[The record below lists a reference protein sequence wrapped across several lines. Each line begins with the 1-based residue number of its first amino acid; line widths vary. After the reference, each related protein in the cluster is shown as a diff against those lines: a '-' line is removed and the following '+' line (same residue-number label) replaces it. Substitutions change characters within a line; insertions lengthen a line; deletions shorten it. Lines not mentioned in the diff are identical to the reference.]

1 MATLAANG
9 SDPASDYGS
18 GDVAYG
24 SASNYGSYVY
34 LTNSNTNNQCT
45 GTSTSSGTT
54 SGHGY
59 EGSEGGQEGVPC
71 PATEYSFSD
80 FLSEEELRFVEG
92 GLNAGHQQREPV
104 VVGATGG
111 HHDTSSDSAVSSMSS
126 ERVSS
131 RESFCFSDEESQASR
146 DERRARALN
155 IPIPTEA
162 IINLPIDEFN
172 ELLTRHTL
180 SETQLALIRD
190 IRRRGKNK
198 VAAQNCR
205 KRKMD
210 QIMGLQGEVNVMLS
224 QKESLEA
231 QQHQLLAIRQM
242 AKERYSKLYQY
253 VVETRTAN

>member
-1 MATLAANG
+1 MATLANG
-9 SDPASDYGS
+9 TDPIPEYGG
-18 GDVAYG
+18 GDVAY
-24 SASNYGSYVY
+24 SVSSNGGYVY
-34 LTNSNTNNQCT
+34 LSNTNHTNQCA
-45 GTSTSSGTT
+45 SSGN
-54 SGHGY
+54 Y
-59 EGSEGGQEGVPC
+59 EGSEQDVPC
-71 PATEYSFSD
+71 HQTEYSFSD
-80 FLSEEELRFVEG
+80 FLSEEELRFVDG
-92 GLNAGHQQREPV
+92 NQSGQRETI
-104 VVGATGG
+104 VGATAG
-111 HHDTSSDSAVSSMSS
+111 HGHETSSDSAVSSMTS

-180 SETQLALIRD
+180 TETQLSLIRD

-210 QIMGLQGEVNVMLS
+210 QIMGLQGEVHVMLS

-231 QQHQLLAIRQM
+231 QQHQLMAIRQR

-253 VVETRTAN
+253 VVDSSPSTRTST

>member
-1 MATLAANG
+1 MGNAVVTSMATLAN
-9 SDPASDYGS
+9 STIPEYS
-18 GDVAYG
+18 GDDG
-24 SASNYGSYVY
+24 SYAATNYGGYIY
-34 LTNSNTNNQCT
+34 LSNNNNHNNQCA
-45 GTSTSSGTT
+45 SSGN
-54 SGHGY
+54 Y
-59 EGSEGGQEGVPC
+59 EGSEQDLPC
-71 PATEYSFSD
+71 HQSEYSFSD
-80 FLSEEELRFVEG
+80 FLSEEELRFG
-92 GLNAGHQQREPV
+92 DGNSGHRET
-104 VVGATGG
+104 VVGATAG
-111 HHDTSSDSAVSSMSS
+111 HVTDTDSAVSSMSS

-131 RESFCFSDEESQASR
+131 RESCGFSDEESQASR

-180 SETQLALIRD
+180 SEAQLSLIRD

-210 QIMGLQGEVNVMLS
+210 QIMGLQGEVHVMLS
-224 QKESLEA
+224 QRESLEA
-231 QQHQLLAIRQM
+231 QQHELLAIRQM

-253 VVETRTAN
+253 VVDSRSST

>member
-1 MATLAANG
+1 MATLAN
-9 SDPASDYGS
+9 STDPIPEYGG
-18 GDVAYG
+18 GDVAY
-24 SASNYGSYVY
+24 SVSSNGGVGGGYIY
-34 LTNSNTNNQCT
+34 LSNNHTNHCA
-45 GTSTSSGTT
+45 SSGN
-54 SGHGY
+54 Y
-59 EGSEGGQEGVPC
+59 EGSEQDVPC
-71 PATEYSFSD
+71 HQTEYSYSD
-80 FLSEEELRFVEG
+80 FLSEEEFVDCNPG
-92 GLNAGHQQREPV
+92 QRETI
-104 VVGATGG
+104 VGATAG
-111 HHDTSSDSAVSSMSS
+111 HGHETSSDSAVSSMTS

-180 SETQLALIRD
+180 TETQLALIRD

-210 QIMGLQGEVNVMLS
+210 QIMGLQGEVHGMLS

-231 QQHQLLAIRQM
+231 QQHQLMAIRQR

-253 VVETRTAN
+253 VVDSSTRTST

>member
-1 MATLAANG
+1 MGSAVVTSMATLAN
-9 SDPASDYGS
+9 STDPIPEYGG
-18 GDVAYG
+18 GDVAYPPP
-24 SASNYGSYVY
+24 NYSGYVY
-34 LTNSNTNNQCT
+34 LSNNNTNHCA
-45 GTSTSSGTT
+45 SSGNF
-54 SGHGY
+54 
-59 EGSEGGQEGVPC
+59 EGSDQDVPC
-71 PATEYSFSD
+71 HQTEYSFSD
-80 FLSEEELRFVEG
+80 FLSEEELRFVDG
-92 GLNAGHQQREPV
+92 NPGQRET
-104 VVGATGG
+104 VVGATAGRG
-111 HHDTSSDSAVSSMSS
+111 ADTSSDSAVSSMSS

-180 SETQLALIRD
+180 TETQLSLIRD

-210 QIMGLQGEVNVMLS
+210 QIMGLQGEVHVMLS

-231 QQHQLLAIRQM
+231 QQHQLLAARQM
-242 AKERYSKLYQY
+242 AKERYSKLYQF
-253 VVETRTAN
+253 VVDSRTST